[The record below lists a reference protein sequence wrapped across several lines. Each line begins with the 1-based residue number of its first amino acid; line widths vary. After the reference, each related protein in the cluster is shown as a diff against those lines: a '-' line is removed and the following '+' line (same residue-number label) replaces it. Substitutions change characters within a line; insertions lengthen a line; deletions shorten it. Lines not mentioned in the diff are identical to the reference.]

1 MGTAAV
7 ESQLW
12 LRSPAGAVLCQRPS
26 CDYPFIILP
35 SITYITFL
43 SSLQGGMYAEYNEEP
58 MINHLVS
65 VVGWGEEEGE
75 KYWIVRNS

>member
-1 MGTAAV
+1 MFYF
-7 ESQLW
+7 
-12 LRSPAGAVLCQRPS
+12 P
-26 CDYPFIILP
+26 
-35 SITYITFL
+35 
-43 SSLQGGMYAEYNEEP
+43 SSLQGGVYAEYNEEP